1 MKSFNFKKNCP
12 KHSNFMESCPRLGYF
27 TLKMLSYSTKSYSIK
42 GKQTERITKKISRF
56 SKYINPYLP
65 IYLMDKGF
73 ITINNLDSI
82 IIKKLSNGCF
92 DFGCFESNR
101 CFRFFIIGKIG
112 YFQEL
117 TKCNDFEKTNSLMFH
132 DIPNQIKYFI
142 QNKKTNNTFIT
153 FGDCDLDLMFSRK
166 EKLIVGSYDLTDG
179 LI

>member
-1 MKSFNFKKNCP
+1 MFRFYTS
-12 KHSNFMESCPRLGYF
+12 SCL
-27 TLKMLSYSTKSYSIK
+27 IK
-42 GKQTERITKKISRF
+42 GTKVKMVPKIF
-56 SKYINPYLP
+56 SVFLKYLNPSSP